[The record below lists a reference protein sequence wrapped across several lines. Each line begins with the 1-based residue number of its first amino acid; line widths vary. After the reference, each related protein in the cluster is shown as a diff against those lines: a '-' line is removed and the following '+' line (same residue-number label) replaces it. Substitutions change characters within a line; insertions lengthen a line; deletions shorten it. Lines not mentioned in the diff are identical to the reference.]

1 MYRASVNIFAGPEQS
16 TFCSRIRAKSV
27 RNVTKPAAEE
37 MLNGSTQRIYRLL
50 TGVHLFNIMNV
61 QMAAYYAFEESGP
74 VSQGT

>member
-27 RNVTKPAAEE
+27 RNVTKPAAEG

-61 QMAAYYAFEESGP
+61 QMP
-74 VSQGT
+74 LIMLLRSQGQ